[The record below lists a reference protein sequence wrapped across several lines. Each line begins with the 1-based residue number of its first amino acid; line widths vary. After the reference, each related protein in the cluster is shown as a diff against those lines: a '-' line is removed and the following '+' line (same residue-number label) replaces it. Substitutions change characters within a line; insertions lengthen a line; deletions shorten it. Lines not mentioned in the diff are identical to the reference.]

1 MFITTAVLFIFLTT
15 NQRSVLCCGDQS
27 EINVALCQPI
37 RRNIYLKTRVDSLA
51 GTAVVESIAVS
62 LVVLRSQSI
71 QLTLKQ
77 FGLLKQIIHL
87 LEKYCIKNYFIV
99 KCFFTFSGFLDLGG
113 SDQDGVISRSLSWW
127 PSSL

>member
-1 MFITTAVLFIFLTT
+1 MLITTAVLFILLTT
-15 NQRSVLCCGDQS
+15 NQRSVFYCGDQS

-51 GTAVVESIAVS
+51 GTAVVESVAVS

-71 QLTLKQ
+71 QLALKQ

-87 LEKYCIKNYFIV
+87 LEKYFIKNYFIV

-113 SDQDGVISRSLSWW
+113 SDQDGVRSRSLSWW